1 MLHSDSGGLENRVAS
16 EKVSEDFVMS
26 AARKILYRQAI
37 KNPRLQGFWRRT
49 HNLALFGMNYGGG
62 GSIQTSGE
70 QWVLDGIVVPACKTT
85 SAPIVFDVGA
95 NIGEYSLRV
104 RALLPGARIYAFE
117 PSYPTYEILRQKITV
132 AGAASCISPHNIGL
146 SNAEGEV
153 DLYSYTFEGSEAPI
167 LSSVVLRLPTQEGNI
182 EACRKDR
189 IEVQTIDGFCKA
201 NGITGI
207 DLLKIDVEGHEIAVL
222 QGAAQMIGSGSIG
235 MIQFEFGPAN
245 IYSRTYFY
253 DFWSMLADSYHIYR
267 IIPQGLVPIESYR
280 EQHEV
285 FLTSNYLAVRRE
297 PGGSPKTPKGRASGS

>member
-1 MLHSDSGGLENRVAS
+1 MLHPDSGVLKNRVGS
-16 EKVSEDFVMS
+16 KKVSEGFIMS
-26 AARKILYRQAI
+26 ALRKILYRQAI

-62 GSIQTSGE
+62 GFIETSGE
-70 QWVLDGIVVPACKTT
+70 EWVLNGIVVPACKTT
-85 SAPIVFDVGA
+85 TAPIVFDVGA

-104 RALLPGARIYAFE
+104 RALLPDARIYAFE
-117 PSYPTYEILRQKITV
+117 PSYPTYEILRQKISV
-132 AGAASCISPHNIGL
+132 AGATFSISLHNIGL

-153 DLYSYTFEGSEAPI
+153 DLYSYTFEGYEAPI
-167 LSSVVLRLPTQEGNI
+167 LSSIVLRLPTQEGNI
-182 EACRKDR
+182 EPCRKDR
-189 IEVQTIDGFCKA
+189 IEVQTIDAFCKA

-222 QGAAQMIGSGSIG
+222 QGAAHMIASGRIG

-253 DFWSMLADSYHIYR
+253 DFWSMLAGSYHIYR
-267 IIPQGLVPIESYR
+267 IIPQGMVPIESYG

-285 FLTSNYLAVRRE
+285 FLTSNYLAVCKER
-297 PGGSPKTPKGRASGS
+297 SGSREDLHYKSA